1 MKKFIIF
8 MFISLFLS
16 GCFQSVKKITPKSS
30 VTNVSFEN
38 VDINRDGNITKLE
51 FDMAAKHKKTNY
63 IDPALAFAAIMSI
76 VGVLIIISSFLNTK
90 NRRKHVGS

>member
-1 MKKFIIF
+1 

-30 VTNVSFEN
+30 VSNVSFEH

-51 FDMAAKHKKTNY
+51 FEIASKIKKTN
-63 IDPALAFAAIMSI
+63 
-76 VGVLIIISSFLNTK
+76 
-90 NRRKHVGS
+90 

>member
-30 VTNVSFEN
+30 VSNVSFEH
-38 VDINRDGNITKLE
+38 VDINRDGNITNLIQKG
-51 FDMAAKHKKTNY
+51 FGNY
-63 IDPALAFAAIMSI
+63 ALKPHQHTIRF
-76 VGVLIIISSFLNTK
+76 FLQL
-90 NRRKHVGS
+90 H